1 MHDLFLRRK
10 TIDVVTV
17 SDYLTKKKEI
27 DNIGGMQYLYDISL
41 FLPTSA

>member
-1 MHDLFLRRK
+1 MHNLFLNRK

-27 DNIGGMQYLYDISL
+27 DNIG
-41 FLPTSA
+41 